1 MATKPTRPEP
11 PAPPHG
17 DPRHPPR
24 GPHHGDD
31 HPDGDDG
38 RGEEPIVVEL
48 RIVVPVPKP
57 G

>member
-1 MATKPTRPEP
+1 MATKPDSPQT

-17 DPRHPPR
+17 EPGHPPK
-24 GPHHGDD
+24 GPRDGHDCPEDAQGD
-31 HPDGDDG
+31 PL
-38 RGEEPIVVEL
+38 IVEL